1 MRGESDLSQAQ
12 DYALKLMSYR
22 ERSREEIQVR
32 MKRKGFEKDVIEE
45 VLRYLESQKYLDDR
59 RFAEVWAYDRL
70 RKNYGRWRVILE
82 LREKGVNQEII
93 DEVVKEIYSAVDE
106 IGMAL
111 DLVNRK
117 GYNLEST
124 QDKGVA
130 RRASGFLRRRGFSF
144 SVIREVMGR
153 TPR

>member
-12 DYALKLMSYR
+12 DYALKLISYR

-117 GYNLEST
+117 GYSLESA

>member
-12 DYALKLMSYR
+12 DYALKLISYR
-22 ERSREEIQVR
+22 DRSREEIQVR
-32 MKRKGFEKDVIEE
+32 MERKGFEKDVIEE

-70 RKNYGRWRVILE
+70 RKNYGRRRVIWE

-111 DLVNRK
+111 DLVNRR
-117 GYNLEST
+117 GYSLESA

>member
-12 DYALKLMSYR
+12 DYALKLISYR
-22 ERSREEIQVR
+22 DRSREEIQVR
-32 MKRKGFEKDVIEE
+32 MKRQGFEKEVIEE

-70 RKNYGRWRVILE
+70 RKNYGRWRVIWE

-117 GYNLEST
+117 GYNLESA

>member
-12 DYALKLMSYR
+12 DYALKLISYR

-32 MKRKGFEKDVIEE
+32 MKRKGFEKDVTEE
-45 VLRYLESQKYLDDR
+45 VLRYLESHKYLDDR

-70 RKNYGRWRVILE
+70 RKNYGRWRVIWE
-82 LREKGVNQEII
+82 LREKGVDQEII

-117 GYNLEST
+117 GYSLESA

>member
-1 MRGESDLSQAQ
+1 M
-12 DYALKLMSYR
+12 
-22 ERSREEIQVR
+22 
-32 MKRKGFEKDVIEE
+32 
-45 VLRYLESQKYLDDR
+45 
-59 RFAEVWAYDRL
+59 
-70 RKNYGRWRVILE
+70 E

-117 GYNLEST
+117 GYSLESA

>member
-12 DYALKLMSYR
+12 DYALKLISYR
-22 ERSREEIQVR
+22 DRSREEIQVR

-70 RKNYGRWRVILE
+70 RKNYGRRRVIWE

-111 DLVNRK
+111 DLVNRR
-117 GYNLEST
+117 GYSLESA

>member
-12 DYALKLMSYR
+12 DYALKLISYR

-70 RKNYGRWRVILE
+70 RKNYGRWRVIWE

-117 GYNLEST
+117 GYSLESA